1 MNGGGIDVDHLR
13 KTFGKKVALDDV
25 SFSVEPGS
33 MVGLLGRNGAGKT
46 TVINC
51 LSTLLPPDGGR
62 ATVAGHDVVSDPV
75 GVRASIALTGQF
87 AAVDEVLTG
96 RQNLVLFGR
105 LLKLSKKAAHARAE
119 ELLSGFGLTEA
130 ADDPV
135 GSYSGGMR
143 RRLDLAASLVV
154 ERPVIFLDEPT
165 TGLDPAGRREVWDVV
180 SGLRSGGTT
189 ILLTT
194 QYLEEADRLADRI
207 VVVEGGVVIAEGTPR
222 ELKDQV
228 GGTVCAVHIESATER
243 EKALGA
249 LRGAMDGSMDGIAEH
264 DGVIT
269 VPGATVR
276 TVAEVAR
283 ILDDAGVEPDDVALR
298 RPTLDDVFFA
308 LTGTAPGGTG
318 DGGAADGGTVNDG
331 AADDGAADG
340 DAGSGP
346 GGSDGSGNRDAGS
359 RSGDGGPARVG
370 ESGPARQGARP

>member
-1 MNGGGIDVDHLR
+1 MNGGGIEVDHLR

-25 SFSVEPGS
+25 SFVVEPGS

-105 LLKLSKKAAHARAE
+105 LLKLSKKAAHARAG

-207 VVVEGGVVIAEGTPR
+207 VVVEGGAVIAEGTPR

-228 GGTVCAVHIESATER
+228 GGTVCAVHLESATER

-249 LRGAMDGSMDGIAEH
+249 LRGAMDGTAEH

-276 TVAEVAR
+276 TIAEVAR
-283 ILDDAGVEPDDVALR
+283 ILGDAGIEPDDVALR

-308 LTGTAPGGTG
+308 LTGTAPRATGDDATGDDGPG
-318 DGGAADGGTVNDG
+318 DGGAG
-331 AADDGAADG
+331 DG
-340 DAGSGP
+340 DGGSGP
-346 GGSDGSGNRDAGS
+346 GGSDGSANRDAGS
-359 RSGDGGPARVG
+359 RSRDGGPARTP

>member
-25 SFSVEPGS
+25 SFVVEPGS

-51 LSTLLPPDGGR
+51 LSTLLSPDGGR

-105 LLKLSKKAAHARAE
+105 LLKLSKKAAHARAG

-207 VVVEGGVVIAEGTPR
+207 VVVEGGAVIAEGTPR

-249 LRGAMDGSMDGIAEH
+249 LRGAMDGTAEH

-283 ILDDAGVEPDDVALR
+283 ILGDAGVEPDDVALR

-318 DGGAADGGTVNDG
+318 DGAADGDT
-331 AADDGAADG
+331 ADG
-340 DAGSGP
+340 DAGGGP

-359 RSGDGGPARVG
+359 RSGDGGPARAR